1 MGKRGDHAR
10 CERARGRRAARGAV
24 TATGTSAV
32 EVSAMEEVRGA
43 AGARAGRRLAGLADS
58 RRSIRRGIREQ
69 RSGTAAAR
77 PCGARRPGR
86 ARSHSGRRHRPGWQT
101 YGAGSPWCST
111 RAGCSRRP
119 GSALHFACEPRA
131 ASHPVSEQERGGGQ
145 EDVRGRGRETGW
157 SHRPHRAERGK
168 ARTTGSHEEL
178 QEPTFCERTTDPGQT
193 NFGKLDSCNSKHPL
207 GTAHR
212 TTSLAPPIED
222 SQFLVG
228 KVRPN

>member
-1 MGKRGDHAR
+1 M
-10 CERARGRRAARGAV
+10 RAWRSAGGQRAARGAV
-24 TATGTSAV
+24 AVTGTSAV

-58 RRSIRRGIREQ
+58 RRRTRRGIREQ

-77 PCGARRPGR
+77 PCGARRPGW

-145 EDVRGRGRETGW
+145 EDVRGRGQETAG
-157 SHRPHRAERGK
+157 SHRPHRAER
-168 ARTTGSHEEL
+168 ASRTGYICLRLGS
-178 QEPTFCERTTDPGQT
+178 TR
-193 NFGKLDSCNSKHPL
+193 L
-207 GTAHR
+207 GTRAINF
-212 TTSLAPPIED
+212 P
-222 SQFLVG
+222 VG
-228 KVRPN
+228 LQSCW

>member
-1 MGKRGDHAR
+1 
-10 CERARGRRAARGAV
+10 
-24 TATGTSAV
+24 
-32 EVSAMEEVRGA
+32 MEEVRGA

-58 RRSIRRGIREQ
+58 RRRTRRGIREQ

-77 PCGARRPGR
+77 PCGARRPGW

-145 EDVRGRGRETGW
+145 EDVRGRGRETAG

-168 ARTTGSHEEL
+168 ARRTGVAPTTCEL
-178 QEPTFCERTTDPGQT
+178 PQHATTARSSVCDPRCPCFALLRAMRAMAPGRLPAASPHALLSSST
-193 NFGKLDSCNSKHPL
+193 LL
-207 GTAHR
+207 
-212 TTSLAPPIED
+212 LAD
-222 SQFLVG
+222 
-228 KVRPN
+228 